1 MKKEIERWLF
11 VRYSLYE
18 VNNAAHF
25 ATFSQYT
32 NWLNAMED
40 NFDENEFKIRTVIE
54 YDK

>member
-1 MKKEIERWLF
+1 MKKEIEKWYF

-25 ATFSQYT
+25 ATSSQYI
-32 NWLNAMED
+32 NWLNAMKN
-40 NFDENEFKIRTVIE
+40 NFNENEFRIITIIE